1 MRITTYKAKID
12 NDYRNTILVREK
24 SSNYTALNNLDK
36 PKQVVDVMNNVFSL
50 NLMAEEYCFLICVDS
65 KNHPVGFFEI
75 SHGTINSSLVS
86 GRSVYSRA
94 LLLGAANILLI
105 HNHPSGCTTPSTED
119 IQITE
124 KLYNAG
130 LLLDVQLLDHII
142 IAGSDYYSFKE
153 NNLIIQ
159 CF

>member
-24 SSNYTALNNLDK
+24 SSNYTALDNLDK
-36 PKQVVDVMNNVFSL
+36 PEKVVALMNDVFSL

-65 KNHPVGFFEI
+65 KNHPTGFFEI

-86 GRSVYSRA
+86 ARSVYSRA

-105 HNHPSGCTTPSTED
+105 HNHRRKGMLT
-119 IQITE
+119 
-124 KLYNAG
+124 Y
-130 LLLDVQLLDHII
+130 
-142 IAGSDYYSFKE
+142 
-153 NNLIIQ
+153 
-159 CF
+159 

>member
-1 MRITTYKAKID
+1 MRITTYKAKMD

-24 SSNYTALNNLDK
+24 SSNYTTLENLSE
-36 PKQVVDVMNNVFSL
+36 PKEVVNVMNDVFSL

-75 SHGTINSSLVS
+75 SHGTINASLVS
-86 GRSVYSRA
+86 GRSIYSRA
-94 LLLGAANILLI
+94 LLLGSANILLI
-105 HNHPSGCTTPSTED
+105 HNHPSGITTPSTED

-124 KLYNAG
+124 KVYNAG

-142 IAGSDYYSFKE
+142 IAGNDYYSFKE
-153 NNLIIQ
+153 NKLIIQ
-159 CF
+159 

>member
-1 MRITTYKAKID
+1 MNKH
-12 NDYRNTILVREK
+12 YRVYWEKLLETVAFSYGKVSLYELVQKEHK
-24 SSNYTALNNLDK
+24 H
-36 PKQVVDVMNNVFSL
+36 F
-50 NLMAEEYCFLICVDS
+50 
-65 KNHPVGFFEI
+65 
-75 SHGTINSSLVS
+75 
-86 GRSVYSRA
+86 
-94 LLLGAANILLI
+94 
-105 HNHPSGCTTPSTED
+105 HPSGCTTPSTED

-142 IAGSDYYSFKE
+142 IGGTDYYSFKE